1 MCVAGKSHLI
11 RAIRK
16 RLGMAPSSDEACLL
30 AAPTGTFPAY
40 SFTWA
45 LHVCPIC
52 AFCGLDSG
60 VAAGVI
66 GQGCRTLH
74 GLLGIAPPKSKKTN
88 GGGETGG
95 GLDIH
100 KATSAVKL
108 EAVQAK
114 VSPKAIAFTIDEVSM
129 LGGNMLFI
137 TSTIFG
143 DALSSQEFRTRDL
156 PFAGFPI
163 LKLVGTQLL
172 QIACACFWLY
182 AHDFVVVCVNMR
194 R

>member
-1 MCVAGKSHLI
+1 M
-11 RAIRK
+11 
-16 RLGMAPSSDEACLL
+16 
-30 AAPTGTFPAY
+30 
-40 SFTWA
+40 
-45 LHVCPIC
+45 
-52 AFCGLDSG
+52 
-60 VAAGVI
+60 I

-74 GLLGIAPPKSKKTN
+74 GLLGLAPPKSKKTN
-88 GGGETGG
+88 GGGDSGG

-129 LGGNMLFI
+129 LGGNVLFI

-163 LKLVGTQLL
+163 LKLVGMHLL
-172 QIACACFWLY
+172 HIACACFWMF
-182 AHDFVVVCVNMR
+182 AHGFVAVTVHMR